1 MSTTDKLNKSIYIG
15 GWTETDLELMSE
27 SRLWNHVICQAISDS
42 YLGGHH
48 EKLSVARWVKSDD
61 FEEVCDM
68 AELNTDRLRGH
79 MKQILTSKEVV
90 ARYLGERLKKVI
102 QSRSSAH

>member
-48 EKLSVARWVKSDD
+48 EKLRESRVAEPGRRGKR
-61 FEEVCDM
+61 EED
-68 AELNTDRLRGH
+68 ARG
-79 MKQILTSKEVV
+79 
-90 ARYLGERLKKVI
+90 ARKRPEGKREPL
-102 QSRSSAH
+102 